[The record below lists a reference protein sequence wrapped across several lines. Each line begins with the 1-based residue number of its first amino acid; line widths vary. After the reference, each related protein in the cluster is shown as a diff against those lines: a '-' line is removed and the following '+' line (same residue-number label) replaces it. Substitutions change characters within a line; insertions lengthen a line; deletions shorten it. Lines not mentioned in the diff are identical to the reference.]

1 MASNS
6 QFKFFEEETMAAK
19 TDISVKNMVL
29 TDRVKEYVEKKI
41 PRLERLL
48 PNIENIKFDL
58 SYSKT
63 MRNRS
68 DREVAEITITG
79 RGFILR
85 TEERN
90 ADMLTAIDNAVDKM
104 QRQIE
109 RFKGKRAR
117 GRGDGTP
124 ASEVVVPEETPDA
137 SEPIRIVRRKTFTLV
152 PMDESEAIEQ
162 MALVEHEDF
171 FIFYNINTNSI
182 NVLYKRNDGDFG
194 LIEPTIE

>member
-6 QFKFFEEETMAAK
+6 HKIIFEEETMVQK
-19 TDISVKNMVL
+19 FEINVKNMVL
-29 TDRVKEYVEKKI
+29 TDRITDYVEKKV

-48 PNIENIKFDL
+48 PGIENMKFDL
-58 SYSKT
+58 SYSKS

-68 DREVAEITITG
+68 DREVVEITITG
-79 RGFILR
+79 KGFILR
-85 TEERN
+85 TEESD

-124 ASEVVVPEETPDA
+124 ASEVIPTQEVEESSLSA
-137 SEPIRIVRRKTFTLV
+137 KIVRRKSFTLL
-152 PMDESEAIEQ
+152 PMDENEAIEQ
-162 MALVEHEDF
+162 MALLEHEDF
-171 FIFYNINTNSI
+171 FVFYNVETNLI
-182 NVLYKRNDGDFG
+182 NVIYKRNDGDFG
-194 LIEPTIE
+194 LIETNIK